1 MRRRGTADGRAPVVL
16 ITFPDYDTEHP
27 QLGGALNAA
36 GCIMRIAPKR
46 GARSPDELLA
56 LCADAAGAIV
66 STDPFTAGVLRASP
80 DLQVIAR
87 VGVGVDSIDVN
98 AATELGV
105 AIATTPGANETTVA
119 DHAVS
124 MMLALLRR
132 IPANDA
138 EVRRGEWNRTGVYA
152 PKLLTGATVGLVGYG
167 NIGRRVA
174 QRLAGFDVELLVADP
189 AMDGS
194 ESPRAVELTE
204 LLSRAD
210 IVSLHCPLMPSTRHL
225 IDEEALRQMRPH
237 ALLVNTSRGEV
248 VDEGALFRALKDGV
262 IAGAALDVFEIEPPN
277 DSPIMDLPNVV
288 VSPHVAGISTT
299 SLAEMTRRA
308 TASVIDVLAGRVPDG
323 LANPGWVDA

>member
-27 QLGGALNAA
+27 QLGGALSAA
-36 GCIMRIAPKR
+36 GCVMRNAPKR

-56 LCADAAGAIV
+56 LCADADGAIV
-66 STDPFTAGVLRASP
+66 STDPFTAEVLRNSP
-80 DLQVIAR
+80 GLQVIAR
-87 VGVGVDSIDVN
+87 VGVGIDSIDVN

-105 AIATTPGANETTVA
+105 AVATTPGANESTVA
-119 DHAVS
+119 DHAVA

-138 EVRRGEWNRTGVYA
+138 EVRRGEWNRTGVHT
-152 PKLLTGATVGLVGYG
+152 PRLLTGATVGLVGYG
-167 NIGRRVA
+167 NIGRGVA

-189 AMDGS
+189 AMVGS
-194 ESPRAVELTE
+194 ESPRAVALNE

-225 IDEEALRQMRPH
+225 IDEDALRLMRPH
-237 ALLVNTSRGEV
+237 AILVNTSRGEV
-248 VDEGALFRALKDGV
+248 VDEGALCRALRDGV

-277 DSPIMDLPNVV
+277 GSPIMHLPNVV
-288 VSPHVAGISTT
+288 VSPHVGGISTT

-308 TASVIDVLAGRVPDG
+308 TASVIDVFAGRVPDG
-323 LANPGWVDA
+323 LANPGWCNA